1 MSVPKL
7 ELSGLL
13 SRCTFNDG
21 EAEIRIAPFEMSR
34 DELPVWSLVFS
45 EPGFDAGALEPSLDS
60 EVEIEVF
67 DGRTMIRDIC
77 RGAEQ
82 LLVAAE
88 LKVTQVCYDIT
99 DLRLHVRTLE
109 HSSRYY
115 SGQLAAATTKDVQGR
130 GIIRELLRR
139 AEIKA
144 AASDH
149 HRERQAAAINV
160 LKRLQAHF
168 GE

>member
-13 SRCTFNDG
+13 SRCTFSDG
-21 EAEIRIAPFEMSR
+21 QAEIRLAPFEMSQ
-34 DELPVWSLVFS
+34 DELPIWSLVFS
-45 EPGFDAGALEPSLDS
+45 EPSFDAGAVEPSLDS

-67 DGRTMIRDIC
+67 DGRAMIRDIF

-82 LLVAAE
+82 LLVGSE
-88 LKVTQVCYDIT
+88 LKVTRVSYDVT

-109 HSSRYY
+109 DSSKYY
-115 SGQLAAATTKDVQGR
+115 SAELRAATAKDMQGR
-130 GIIRELLRR
+130 GILRELLRR